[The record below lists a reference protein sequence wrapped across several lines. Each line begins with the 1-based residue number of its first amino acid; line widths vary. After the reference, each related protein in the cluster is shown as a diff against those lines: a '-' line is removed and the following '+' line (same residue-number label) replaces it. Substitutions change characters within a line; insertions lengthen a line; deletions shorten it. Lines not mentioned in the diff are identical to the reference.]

1 MVYRHDKN
9 EYVVISGAA
18 MALLGIKD
26 HTSDIDIAVT
36 EEYYD
41 YLLKNVLDAVIQ
53 KILIYN
59 FQAKQKKIDKNSK
72 KILDKHFF
80 QIYT

>member
-1 MVYRHDKN
+1 MF
-9 EYVVISGAA
+9 
-18 MALLGIKD
+18 IK
-26 HTSDIDIAVT
+26 
-36 EEYYD
+36 YD